1 MMGFA
6 ACENG
11 RDTQK
16 VIVYRDQNIEQQQPF
31 FTLEK
36 VLESERK
43 FEDTHQNFK
52 AFPQNFKVD

>member
-1 MMGFA
+1 MMWFA
-6 ACENG
+6 TCENG

-16 VIVYRDQNIEQQQPF
+16 VIVYRDQNIEQQPF
-31 FTLEK
+31 FTLEE

-52 AFPQNFKVD
+52 AFP

>member
-1 MMGFA
+1 MGFA
-6 ACENG
+6 TCENG

-52 AFPQNFKVD
+52 AFP